1 MITINLNVKHSEDA
15 KALIDIACI
24 LNPDLA
30 GESWQVQDGALS
42 LGWVLDS
49 LIENRLDELP
59 EEHFDALLEALEA
72 IESILES
79 ANTSLPIRAEQ
90 EEKTLEVE

>member
-1 MITINLNVKHSEDA
+1 MITINLNVRHSEDA

-30 GESWQVQDGALS
+30 GEGWQIHDGALS

-59 EEHFDALLEALEA
+59 EEHFDALLEAPTAL
-72 IESILES
+72 ESIIES
-79 ANTSLPIRAEQ
+79 ANVFLPR
-90 EEKTLEVE
+90 EEKTLGVE

>member
-24 LNPDLA
+24 LNPELA

-49 LIENRLDELP
+49 LIENRIEEISD
-59 EEHFDALLEALEA
+59 EHFGALLEALEA
-72 IESILES
+72 IESILDN
-79 ANTSLPIRAEQ
+79 ANTRIAP
-90 EEKTLEVE
+90 EEKTLGVE

>member
-1 MITINLNVKHSEDA
+1 MITINLNVRHSEDA

-49 LIENRLDELP
+49 LIENRLE
-59 EEHFDALLEALEA
+59 EIANEHFGALLEALEE

-79 ANTSLPIRAEQ
+79 ANTSLPIHAEQ
-90 EEKTLEVE
+90 EENPLGVE